1 MSDGQAQ
8 IAQLWVFP
16 VKSCAGVRVAQARL
30 RVTGLE
36 WDRHWMVVDDEGLFL
51 SQREAPRM
59 VLIRPAVLPDVDGG
73 VLQLSAPG
81 MPELRVPLHPAL
93 QPPVRVQVWDDS
105 VSALAVSA
113 AADAWLGEFLGIG
126 GLRLVRFDDRQQRR
140 CSTRWSQGVAAS
152 THFAD
157 GYPLLV
163 CTDTAVLELNQR
175 LAAQGHRPVG
185 MERFRAN
192 LVLSGLP
199 AHDEDAIG
207 RLLTGP
213 EEASRPQDVACLQ
226 LVKPCA
232 RCPIPDIDP
241 ATAVSGHGVG
251 DALQAYRQ
259 DHRVGGAITFGMNAI
274 VAGGAGAYLREGQT
288 LEVQYRFD

>member
-1 MSDGQAQ
+1 MTDGEAQ

-16 VKSCAGVRVAQARL
+16 VKSCAGVRVPAARL
-30 RVTGLE
+30 RSTGLE
-36 WDRHWMVVDDEGLFL
+36 WDRSWMVVDDEGLFL

-59 VLIRPAVLPDVDGG
+59 VLIRPAVLPDADGG

-81 MPELRVPLHPAL
+81 MPDLRVPLQPAL
-93 QPPVRVQVWDDS
+93 QLPVKVQVWDDR
-105 VSALAVSA
+105 VRALAVSA
-113 AADAWLGEFLGIG
+113 AADAWFGEFLGIDG
-126 GLRLVRFDDRQQRR
+126 VRLVRFDDRQLRP

-157 GYPLLV
+157 GYPVLV
-163 CTDTAVLELNQR
+163 CTEASVTELNQR
-175 LAAQGHRPVG
+175 LAALGHRPIG
-185 MERFRAN
+185 IERFRAN
-192 LVLSGLP
+192 LVLSGLA

-207 RLLTGP
+207 RLQ
-213 EEASRPQDVACLQ
+213 ARPQDAASPHELPSLQ

-251 DALQAYRQ
+251 DALQSYRQ

-274 VAGGAGAYLREGQT
+274 VASGAGAWLREGQT
-288 LEVQYRFD
+288 LGVAYRFD